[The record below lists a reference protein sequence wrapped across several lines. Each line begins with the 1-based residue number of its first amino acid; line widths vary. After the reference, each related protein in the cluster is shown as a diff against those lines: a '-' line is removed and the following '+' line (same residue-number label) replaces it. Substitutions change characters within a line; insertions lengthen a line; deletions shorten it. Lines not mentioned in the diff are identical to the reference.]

1 MTTVPVTK
9 ISIRILVLLGAVWS
23 MCLNPTAT
31 QRSSE
36 PIPRGLDIYFIDV
49 EGGAA
54 TLIVTPEKESL
65 LMDCGWKQK
74 DQRDAKRILYV
85 AKQLAGLSQID
96 YFVASHFHTDHF
108 GAILQLNELI
118 PIRKFYDHAVME
130 PGQEH
135 DKELYPDYQKASSGK
150 RQLLRPGDQIPL
162 RKGSVPMRI
171 TCVASDGKVISK
183 AAGPGAGPNTY
194 CKDARLQEDDPSD
207 NAKSIALL
215 LSFGQFEFLVCGDL
229 TWNIEQQL
237 VCPENRLGKVDLFMV
252 THHGMNISN
261 NPALV
266 RAIEPRVTV
275 MCNGPHKGGHPDT
288 VALLKDISSI
298 EANYQLHRNVE
309 TSLSQN
315 TDRAHIANWEE
326 KCKGE
331 FIKASVAQDGKSYT
345 VAIGSNGS
353 PTKFETR

>member
-1 MTTVPVTK
+1 MKTK
-9 ISIRILVLLGAVWS
+9 YCLKTFALLGLMFFLKLQPFAGQA
-23 MCLNPTAT
+23 P
-31 QRSSE
+31 QDPSSKT
-36 PIPRGLDIYFIDV
+36 LDIYFIDV

-108 GAILQLNELI
+108 GAILQLSELI
-118 PIRKFYDHAVME
+118 PIRKFYDHAVMV
-130 PGQEH
+130 PTQEY
-135 DKELYPDYQKASSGK
+135 DKELYPDYQKASAGR
-150 RQLLRPGDQIPL
+150 RQLLRPGDLIPL
-162 RKGSVPMRI
+162 RKGSVPIRL

-183 AAGPGAGPNTY
+183 AAGVKAGPNSY
-194 CKDARLQEDDPSD
+194 CKDAKLQENDPSD

-215 LSFGQFEFLVCGDL
+215 LSFGQFEFLDCGDL

-237 VCPENRLGKVDLFMV
+237 ACPENRIGKIDLFMV
-252 THHGMNISN
+252 THHGVNISN

-266 RAIEPRVTV
+266 RAIQPRVTV

-288 VALLKDISSI
+288 VALLKSI
-298 EANYQLHRNVE
+298 PSIQANYQLHRNVE
-309 TSLSQN
+309 TSTAQN
-315 TDRAHIANWEE
+315 TDRAHIANWEQN
-326 KCKGE
+326 CKGE
-331 FIKASVAQDGKSYT
+331 FIKASVSPDGKSYT
-345 VAIGSNGS
+345 VTIGADGS
-353 PTKFETR
+353 PRKFEAQ

>member
-1 MTTVPVTK
+1 MKTK
-9 ISIRILVLLGAVWS
+9 Y
-23 MCLNPTAT
+23 CLKTFALFGLMFFLRLQPFAG
-31 QRSSE
+31 QAPQDPSSKT
-36 PIPRGLDIYFIDV
+36 LDIYFIDV

-74 DQRDAKRILYV
+74 DQRDAKRIVHV

-108 GAILQLNELI
+108 GAILQLSELI
-118 PIRKFYDHAVME
+118 PIRKFYDHAVMV
-130 PGQEH
+130 PTQEY
-135 DKELYPDYQKASSGK
+135 DKELYPDYQKASADK
-150 RQLLRPGDQIPL
+150 RQLLRPGDLIPL
-162 RKGSVPMRI
+162 RKGSVPIRL

-183 AAGPGAGPNTY
+183 AAGVGAGPNSY
-194 CKDARLQEDDPSD
+194 CKDAKLQQNDPSD

-215 LSFGQFEFLVCGDL
+215 LSFGQFEFLDCGDL

-237 VCPENRLGKVDLFMV
+237 ACPENRIGKIDLFMV
-252 THHGMNISN
+252 THHGVNISN

-266 RAIEPRVTV
+266 RAIQPRVTV

-288 VALLKDISSI
+288 VTLLKSISGI

-315 TDRAHIANWEE
+315 TDRAYIANWEE
-326 KCKGE
+326 NCKGE
-331 FIKASVAQDGKSYT
+331 FIKASVSPDGKSYT
-345 VAIGSNGS
+345 LTIGADGS
-353 PTKFETR
+353 PRKFEAK